1 MTLIKS
7 ISGIRGTIGGAPGN
21 ALTPVD
27 IVKFTAAYAATLPQ
41 RKPQPNGER
50 YKVVV
55 GKDARLSGDMVE
67 QLVVGTLMGCG
78 IDVVKCGFASTPT
91 TEMAVLFA
99 KADGGIILTA
109 SHNPR
114 QWNALKLLNDKGEFL
129 TAAEGQAV
137 LDLAASEEFSFAEVD
152 NLGTVEEEDFTDKH
166 LDAVLA
172 LPAVDV
178 EAIQAAH
185 FTVVV
190 DAVNSVGGIIM
201 PRLLERLGVK
211 CVELNCNPT
220 GDFAHNPEPLPA
232 NLVDLS
238 RTVVREQADLGVSVD
253 PDVDRLA
260 LICENGDPF
269 VEEYTLVSV
278 ADYLCEL
285 AEKAG
290 KPIATVSNL
299 SSSRALR
306 DVTEAHGGTY
316 YASAVGE
323 VNVTTLMH
331 RVNALIGGEG
341 NGGVIYPA
349 IHAGRDAMV
358 GVALF
363 LSNLAHKKM
372 KVSELKKTYP
382 QYFIA
387 KNKIQLSDPA
397 LIDRILSELKK
408 IYANENINDIDGVKI
423 SFEAKK
429 EWVHLRKSNT
439 EPIIRI
445 YAEAGSME
453 RAEALGNE
461 VIAVAPSATRLSPSR
476 TKSSDSVL
484 LPHHSPRGPAG
495 PDPARGPDRLFL
507 HAELL
512 GHRPQPLDVRHLPAA
527 GEPAGRLLTPRRG
540 THARHEPH
548 RLRPGTPAG
557 PGRRRRGNPGR
568 GRPLLQLHEGR
579 DAADGDASA
588 PG

>member
-21 ALTPVD
+21 ALTPID
-27 IVKFTAAYAATLPQ
+27 IVNFTYAYCATLPS
-41 RKPQPNGER
+41 RKPAPNGER
-50 YKVVV
+50 YKIVV
-55 GKDARLSGDMVE
+55 GKDARISGDMVE
-67 QLVVGTLMGCG
+67 QLVVGTLVSCG
-78 IDVVKCGFASTPT
+78 VDVVKCGFASTPT

-99 KADGGIILTA
+99 NADGGIIITA

-114 QWNALKLLNDKGEFL
+114 QWNALKLLNDRGEFL
-129 TAAEGQAV
+129 TAVEGQAII
-137 LDLAASEEFSFAEVD
+137 DLAEKGEFNFSEVD
-152 NLGTVEEEDFTDKH
+152 ALGTIEEEDFTDKH

-172 LPAVDV
+172 LPAVDI
-178 EAIQAAH
+178 EAVKKAK

-190 DAVNSVGGIIM
+190 DAINSVGGIIM

-211 CVELNCNPT
+211 CITLNGNPT

-232 NLVDLS
+232 NLVDLCE
-238 RTVVREQADLGVSVD
+238 TVIREKADLGVSVD

-260 LICENGDPF
+260 FICENGEPF

-285 AEKAG
+285 AEKEG

-299 SSSRALR
+299 SSTRALR
-306 DVTEAHGGTY
+306 DVTEAHGGKY

-331 RVNALIGGEG
+331 KVGALIGGEG

-363 LSNLAHKKM
+363 LSNLAHKGL

-382 QYFIA
+382 SYFIA

-397 LIDRILSELKK
+397 LIDRILGALKEK
-408 IYANENINDIDGVKI
+408 FADEEINDIDGVKI
-423 SFEAKK
+423 IFEAEKK
-429 EWVHLRKSNT
+429 WVHLRKSNT

-445 YAEAGSME
+445 YAEAPTMQA
-453 RAEALGNE
+453 AEALAE
-461 VIAVAPSATRLSPSR
+461 EIIHIAENII
-476 TKSSDSVL
+476 K
-484 LPHHSPRGPAG
+484 
-495 PDPARGPDRLFL
+495 
-507 HAELL
+507 
-512 GHRPQPLDVRHLPAA
+512 
-527 GEPAGRLLTPRRG
+527 
-540 THARHEPH
+540 
-548 RLRPGTPAG
+548 
-557 PGRRRRGNPGR
+557 
-568 GRPLLQLHEGR
+568 
-579 DAADGDASA
+579 
-588 PG
+588 

>member
-7 ISGIRGTIGGAPGN
+7 ISGIRGTIGGAPGS
-21 ALTPVD
+21 ALTPID
-27 IVKFTAAYAATLPQ
+27 IVKFTYAYAATLPG
-41 RKPQPNGER
+41 RKPSPNGAR
-50 YKVVV
+50 YKIVV

-67 QLVVGTLMGCG
+67 SLVVGTLVSCG
-78 IDVVKCGFASTPT
+78 IDVVRCGFASTPT
-91 TEMAVLFA
+91 TEMAVLFTE
-99 KADGGIILTA
+99 ADGGIILTA

-137 LDLAASEEFSFAEVD
+137 LDLAEKGDFSFAEVD
-152 NLGTVEEEDFTDKH
+152 DLGTVTDEDFTDAH

-172 LPAVDV
+172 MEAVDV
-178 EAIQAAH
+178 EAVRAAH

-201 PRLLERLGVK
+201 PRLLKRLGVK
-211 CVELNCNPT
+211 CIELNCNPT

-232 NLVDLS
+232 NLKDLS
-238 RTVVREQADLGVSVD
+238 ETVVREKADLGISVD

-260 LICENGDPF
+260 FICEDGKPF

-278 ADYLCEL
+278 ADYLCSR
-285 AEKAG
+285 AAAKGEK
-290 KPIATVSNL
+290 IVTVSNL

-306 DVTEAHGGTY
+306 DVTEKYGGKY

-331 RVNALIGGEG
+331 KEGALIGGEG

-358 GVALF
+358 GTALF

-387 KNKIQLSDPA
+387 KNKMELSDPEA
-397 LIDRILSELKK
+397 INRILASLKEKYASEDV
-408 IYANENINDIDGVKI
+408 NDIDGVKI
-423 SFEAKK
+423 SFEKDRT
-429 EWVHLRKSNT
+429 WVHLRKSNT

-445 YAEAGSME
+445 YSEAPTE
-453 RAEALGNE
+453 EAADALGKE
-461 VIAVAPSATRLSPSR
+461 IIKVAESLI
-476 TKSSDSVL
+476 
-484 LPHHSPRGPAG
+484 
-495 PDPARGPDRLFL
+495 
-507 HAELL
+507 
-512 GHRPQPLDVRHLPAA
+512 
-527 GEPAGRLLTPRRG
+527 
-540 THARHEPH
+540 
-548 RLRPGTPAG
+548 
-557 PGRRRRGNPGR
+557 
-568 GRPLLQLHEGR
+568 
-579 DAADGDASA
+579 
-588 PG
+588 